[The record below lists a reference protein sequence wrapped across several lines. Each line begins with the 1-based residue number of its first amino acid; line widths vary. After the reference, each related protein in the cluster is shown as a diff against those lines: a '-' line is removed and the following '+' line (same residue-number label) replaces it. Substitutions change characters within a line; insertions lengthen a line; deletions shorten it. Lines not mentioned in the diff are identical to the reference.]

1 MDSLGNAKTVMCS
14 IEKKMQIGFGHTIS
28 SIRKKMQIGFGNTGK
43 IQIGFGNTGKIQIG
57 FGNIGKKIFS
67 NVLLSIYYNMLLRK
81 ERS

>member
-14 IEKKMQIGFGHTIS
+14 IEKKMQIGFGHTINN
-28 SIRKKMQIGFGNTGK
+28 IRKK

-67 NVLLSIYYNMLLRK
+67 NVLLIIYYNMLLRK